1 MPFLCC
7 MKVYNLMFKDQKLT
21 AIPLELK
28 ILATLSFLSFGSYQ
42 RRIGQDFLSSMFLS
56 SVSGVIHAVIN
67 GINRIMPQWIKFP
80 TLPAHIQT
88 VQEQF
93 WINTNFPEVIGVID
107 GAHVAIWPP
116 ERNREH

>member
-21 AIPLELK
+21 AIPLELKRRFNYHFIILK

-88 VQEQF
+88 VQEQYDK
-93 WINTNFPEVIGVID
+93 IIVIYLFFG
-107 GAHVAIWPP
+107 
-116 ERNREH
+116 